1 MYYSVDN
8 YNIMNDFDIEKIVN
22 SGEIFFLNKLE
33 DDKFKSMYEFIHTD
47 QYLIITFDKIK
58 KNYKYSKDKKH
69 LKKSTKTILKQALII
84 VNI

>member
-47 QYLIITFDKIK
+47 
-58 KNYKYSKDKKH
+58 
-69 LKKSTKTILKQALII
+69 
-84 VNI
+84 